1 MEKKPESLKRLN
13 HYDVAEVIDRFEIN
27 KVFDCQTLDT
37 WTIGSSDPLKP
48 AYQEIV
54 EEARQ
59 QLSYKWDEWN
69 EEELKMNFIS
79 IVIFVAQLDAPK
91 QINTYFERKL
101 TGKVQD
107 IPVSVTVDCM
117 LASPT
122 YSGRPKTPYFF
133 LQDGPPSRFKR
144 SLGDSHE
151 RSVAPSQGQM
161 LAAMI
166 LSQALNQNNNPL
178 YGSWIQ
184 GRFWYFTTL
193 VNKDYCVSKP
203 FDATNPD
210 NLLQIIQILHRLKE
224 LIMNQLSD
232 KDK

>member
-1 MEKKPESLKRLN
+1 MEKKIESLKRLN

-27 KVFDCQTLDT
+27 KVFDCQMLTN
-37 WTIGSSDPLKP
+37 WMGSSIASLKP

-133 LQDGPPSRFKR
+133 LQEFKR
-144 SLGDSHE
+144 SLGDSHDPE
-151 RSVAPSQGQM
+151 GQM

-166 LSQALNQNNNPL
+166 LSQALNQDNNPL

-224 LIMNQLSD
+224 LIMKQLSE

>member
-1 MEKKPESLKRLN
+1 MEKKLESRRRLN

-27 KVFDCQTLDT
+27 KVFDCQTLND
-37 WTIGSSDPLKP
+37 WLGGAIIPLKS
-48 AYQEIV
+48 AYAEIA

-79 IVIFVAQLDAPK
+79 IIIFIAQLDVPK
-91 QINTYFERKL
+91 YINTYFERKL
-101 TGKVQD
+101 TGTVQEV
-107 IPVSVTVDCM
+107 PVSVTVDCM

-122 YSGRPKTPYFF
+122 HSGRPKTPYFF
-133 LQDGPPSRFKR
+133 LQEFKR
-144 SLGDSHE
+144 SLGDNHDPE
-151 RSVAPSQGQM
+151 GQM

-166 LSQALNQNNNPL
+166 LSQALNQDSHPL

-193 VNKDYCVSKP
+193 TNNDYCVSKP
-203 FDATNPD
+203 LDATESD
-210 NLLQIIQILHRLKE
+210 DLLQIIHILHRLKG
-224 LIMNQLSD
+224 LILKQRSE
-232 KDK
+232 KST

>member
-1 MEKKPESLKRLN
+1 MDKKLESRRRLN

-27 KVFDCQTLDT
+27 KVFDCQTLAN
-37 WTIGSSDPLKP
+37 WVSGSLVPLKP
-48 AYQEIV
+48 SYMEIV

-79 IVIFVAQLDAPK
+79 IVIFVAQLDVPK

-101 TGKVQD
+101 TGVVQEVP
-107 IPVSVTVDCM
+107 ISVTVDCM

-133 LQDGPPSRFKR
+133 LQEFKR
-144 SLGDSHE
+144 SLGDSHDPE
-151 RSVAPSQGQM
+151 GQM

-166 LSQALNQNNNPL
+166 LSQALNADQHPL

-193 VNKDYCVSKP
+193 VNNDYCVSKP
-203 FDATNPD
+203 FDATEPD
-210 NLLQIIQILHRLKE
+210 DLLQIIHVLHRLKE
-224 LIMNQLSD
+224 LIMNQYVIGIE
-232 KDK
+232 

>member
-1 MEKKPESLKRLN
+1 MEKKSESRKRLN
-13 HYDVAEVIDRFEIN
+13 HYDLAEVIDRFEIN
-27 KVFDCQTLDT
+27 KVFDCRVLTDWNT
-37 WTIGSSDPLKP
+37 NATGILKP
-48 AYQEIV
+48 AYQEIL

-59 QLSYKWDEWN
+59 QLGYKWDEWN
-69 EEELKMNFIS
+69 EEELKMNFVS
-79 IVIFVAQLDAPK
+79 IVIFVAQLDVPK
-91 QINTYFERKL
+91 RINTYFERKL

-117 LASPT
+117 LAAPT

-133 LQDGPPSRFKR
+133 LQEFKR

-151 RSVAPSQGQM
+151 RNVAPPEGQM

-166 LSQALNQNNNPL
+166 LSQELNQDQNPL

-193 VNKDYCVSKP
+193 INKDYCVSKP
-203 FDATNPD
+203 YDATNASD
-210 NLLQIIQILHRLKE
+210 ILQIVFILSKLKD
-224 LIMNQLSD
+224 LIMNRL
-232 KDK
+232 